1 MKGDKV
7 KDRCCKSKMRGI
19 SLFFGCIMMSS
30 IGIVIIRLK
39 LISNSSLIFEMGLE
53 VYWNDSLE
61 TIVTIL
67 RYKNYFIGCNVQ
79 SREIEIVIK

>member
-30 IGIVIIRLK
+30 IGIVIIRA
-39 LISNSSLIFEMGLE
+39 
-53 VYWNDSLE
+53 
-61 TIVTIL
+61 
-67 RYKNYFIGCNVQ
+67 
-79 SREIEIVIK
+79 IEIN